1 MEGNHIG
8 ILERFKKKS
17 IKIPAPEPLPGRQ
30 TVIPYFMV
38 ADETF
43 PLKDYIM
50 SSGGIPNEKRIFNY
64 RMNRARINDAFGISS
79 RLQLLKKHLILNLT
93 K

>member
-1 MEGNHIG
+1 
-8 ILERFKKKS
+8 
-17 IKIPAPEPLPGRQ
+17 
-30 TVIPYFMV
+30 MV

-50 SSGGIPNEKRIFNY
+50 CSGGIPNEKRIFKY

-79 RLQLLKKHLILNLT
+79 YSLQLLKKHLILNLT